1 MVHQCTDT
9 YGNRAWLQA
18 GIVSHITVLS
28 SEHQHLCPLWA
39 LSTRSQAHTLEKT
52 GTQCWWK
59 SPLICFW
66 SLGQSI
72 PAKPD
77 QLHCKYKKKLQ
88 RPETKVQ
95 KMVTD
100 FPPMSTC
107 QSYQMLLELQLHH
120 CCLVRNFSR
129 PVLCWRL
136 DSCLPPALE
145 TEKLWEN
152 FTSKYQLCGS
162 VPPCFPTRKVI
173 KGTRSLRPPNHCQ
186 SPQCH
191 FFW

>member
-95 KMVTD
+95 KNGNWFSSNVNLSVIPDVIRTSATPLLPGQELLKARAVLEAGLLPSSSLGNWEALRKLHQQVSTVWKRAAV
-100 FPPMSTC
+100 FPNKES
-107 QSYQMLLELQLHH
+107 H
-120 CCLVRNFSR
+120 
-129 PVLCWRL
+129 
-136 DSCLPPALE
+136 
-145 TEKLWEN
+145 
-152 FTSKYQLCGS
+152 
-162 VPPCFPTRKVI
+162 
-173 KGTRSLRPPNHCQ
+173 
-186 SPQCH
+186 
-191 FFW
+191 